1 MNNVTLGHISKQKLK
16 EGLGTVGKEVVGT
29 QWQCTVVFSITLL
42 TNTLIHITNTCRPFP
57 KCERFHEIHKIVIVD
72 SDGLNN
78 VRSWMFDHSK
88 AKIGCSS
95 SISNR

>member
-29 QWQCTVVFSITLL
+29 QWQCTVVFSITVL

-57 KCERFHEIHKIVIVD
+57 KCERFHEIHKNVIVN
-72 SDGLNN
+72 SDGL
-78 VRSWMFDHSK
+78 
-88 AKIGCSS
+88 KILHLKVSHKFCHLEWQTYQFR
-95 SISNR
+95 I